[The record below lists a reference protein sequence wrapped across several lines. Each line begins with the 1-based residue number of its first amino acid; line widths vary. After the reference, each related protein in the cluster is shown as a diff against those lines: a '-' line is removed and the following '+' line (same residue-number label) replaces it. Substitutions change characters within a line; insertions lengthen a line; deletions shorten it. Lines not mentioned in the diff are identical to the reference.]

1 MVCVAVLG
9 ILNGL
14 FPYQLKFSIM
24 MLKLWYNKNAQFT
37 NFEVDVDNEESDDG
51 KEVSDDSDL
60 DSLKSFIENEQ
71 VHDDDVNFYRDFD
84 NIETDIEQTLK
95 EEYGT
100 GLEDIENFEEIS
112 NLCKGSEDE
121 LEIDDFKNAKEKIVS
136 FNETLFPNTH
146 DKNNRLINVLLLVIR
161 FDKVG
166 KTNVCDQNEFKE
178 NIDSNLIKVLNEGN
192 FTFILDL

>member
-1 MVCVAVLG
+1 M
-9 ILNGL
+9 
-14 FPYQLKFSIM
+14 
-24 MLKLWYNKNAQFT
+24 AQFI
-37 NFEVDVDNEESDDG
+37 NFEVDADNEESDDG

-121 LEIDDFKNAKEKIVS
+121 LEIDDFKNAKEKIVN
-136 FNETLFPNTH
+136 FNETLFPTH
-146 DKNNRLINVLLLVIR
+146 DKSNQLINVLLLAIR
-161 FDKVG
+161 FDKVV

>member
-60 DSLKSFIENEQ
+60 DSLKSFIDNEQ
-71 VHDDDVNFYRDFD
+71 VNDDDVNLYCNFH

-95 EEYGT
+95 EEYDR

-112 NLCKGSEDE
+112 NLCKSSEDE
-121 LEIDDFKNAKEKIVS
+121 LEIDDFKNAKEKIVN
-136 FNETLFPNTH
+136 FNETLFPTH
-146 DKNNRLINVLLLVIR
+146 DKSNQLINVLLLAIR
-161 FDKVG
+161 FDKVV